1 MKNLFNLL
9 DIFVFL
15 VFISIPARSQTYPI
29 LNEYKSFGI
38 SVQGMS
44 YTKGVFTRTEGN
56 HDIQSN
62 SLYTGAV
69 GFRYSIFPNDQKWGL
84 QTGAFIAMPPT
95 YSYGWVIEPKDKY
108 TTSNSSTV
116 FSETFYNDYSLTIPL
131 EVEYKR
137 QIFTNHYLST
147 TVGGQCVLS
156 TNGTATTT
164 YSIVDDTSD
173 RQVFGFTAYNREPR
187 PYFMGTI
194 GIGDYYV
201 SKFGLWHFRLTYSK
215 TFATQYYGNYVFGN
229 LRSSPETR
237 GTYKM
242 SGDYVALAVDYRWK
256 KRKK

>member
-1 MKNLFNLL
+1 MKNSKNLL
-9 DIFVFL
+9 ITCVL
-15 VFISIPARSQTYPI
+15 LFILSKLAISQSYPV
-29 LNEYKSFGI
+29 LNEYKSLGL
-38 SVQGMS
+38 SVQSMS

-56 HDIQSN
+56 QEIQSN
-62 SLYTGAV
+62 GLYTGAI
-69 GFRYSIFPNDQKWGL
+69 GFRYSILANQQKWGV

-108 TTSNSSTV
+108 TTSNSATI

-131 EVEYKR
+131 EIEYKR
-137 QIFTNHYLST
+137 QILTNHYWATS
-147 TVGGQCVLS
+147 VGGQCVLS

-164 YSIVDDTSD
+164 YSIVDDTFD

-242 SGDYVALAVDYRWK
+242 SGDYLALAVDYRWK
-256 KRKK
+256 KWEK